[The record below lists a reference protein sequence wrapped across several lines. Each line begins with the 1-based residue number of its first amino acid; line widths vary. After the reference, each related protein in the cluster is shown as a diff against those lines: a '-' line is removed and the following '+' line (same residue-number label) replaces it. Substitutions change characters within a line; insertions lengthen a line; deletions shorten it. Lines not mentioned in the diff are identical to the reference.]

1 MLTQEAGER
10 RRKGDRETT
19 FWVGRYKEK
28 KKDRQKDVAK
38 K

>member
-1 MLTQEAGER
+1 MLTQGAGER
-10 RRKGDRETT
+10 RRKGDRKTT
-19 FWVGRYKEK
+19 FWVGQHKEK